1 MSVSEISNLFF
12 KLINKNAAKV
22 VSLENSSG
30 SLEANNNADLISINI
45 TKSDVIKSDIMRLH
59 FFDSNHDSMIDNVW
73 IAGKHI
79 YKNRKLVTINE
90 HILYDEIEL
99 LSRPR

>member
-1 MSVSEISNLFF
+1 MVSPE
-12 KLINKNAAKV
+12 NA
-22 VSLENSSG
+22 SG
-30 SLEANNNADLISINI
+30 SLETNNNADLISMNI
-45 TKSDVIKSDIMRLH
+45 AKSDVIKPDIMRLH
-59 FFDSNHDSMIDNVW
+59 FFDSNHDNMIDNVW

-99 LSRPR
+99 LSRSK